1 MERLLGTIA
10 VWIPTRAFGF
20 IVIEDP
26 KNFQKFFFHLSH
38 VAVGA
43 DRIAV
48 GANATFGINPIR
60 EGKNLSAIEVEVLA
74 GVGGVQ

>member
-1 MERLLGTIA
+1 MERFQGTIA

-26 KNFQKFFFHLSH
+26 KNFRKVFFHLSH
-38 VAVGA
+38 VAVGV

-48 GANATFGINPIR
+48 GAKATFGINPIR
-60 EGKNLSAIEVEVLA
+60 EGKNLSAIEIEVL
-74 GVGGVQ
+74 GVGGVA